1 MASQYPTKWMCHKS
15 FVLTDGHLD
24 NVQVPIFVSFT
35 EIHMPQNSSTWYIHR
50 YTSINEIYEH
60 FHLLAKN
67 SHPLQLSLYTLYLC
81 VRACARVCVTNSG
94 YFIYIYIESFSSDW
108 LLSLNIFSG
117 FFHVVVVYLRRV
129 PGIVSLLLSCRSQ
142 GLNSGLHA
150 WW

>member
-1 MASQYPTKWMCHKS
+1 MASQYPTKWMRHKS

-24 NVQVPIFVSFT
+24 NVRVPIFVSFT
-35 EIHMPQNSSTWYIHR
+35 EIHMPQNSPTWYIHH

-67 SHPLQLSLYTLYLC
+67 SHPPQLSLPTLYHSVCLC
-81 VRACARVCVTNSG
+81 ARACDQFWILHLHLHLHG
-94 YFIYIYIESFSSDW
+94 LLQFSISSNW

-129 PGIVSLLLSCRSQ
+129 PLKKTTKTACEKIGLLF
-142 GLNSGLHA
+142 H
-150 WW
+150 